1 MRYRIFALALV
12 ALGLFADAVFTSA
25 RADSARRAERTAGMV
40 STVASCLRQSATPS
54 YGVIHVGGGS
64 FFPTVC
70 REARP

>member
-54 YGVIHVGGGS
+54 YGVIRVGGGS
-64 FFPTVC
+64 FFPAVC
-70 REARP
+70 RETRR